1 MGLSPANQGHIC
13 RAACYLIGLN
23 SRMGLRVF
31 EPSTWNIQ
39 MSWAVFFGRG
49 RRRKRR
55 RRGGPNQPTVRVAR
69 CPFLRNSRNPAASAA
84 LSSPPRAQWC
94 GFVSLSG
101 RWSEVQV
108 QFLHF
113 FCLRYWI
120 MATLIDRVGWTQWNI
135 GSRLMLPQ
143 CLSRWFDRLD
153 LCSSFCLND
162 YRSIWFID
170 LVCQRSKLTG
180 SSRRPFTCKWR
191 GLKRGLIGPFGFT
204 LLVANW
210 REIPIGLSWITT
222 AQFESAGR
230 WLEVN

>member
-55 RRGGPNQPTVRVAR
+55 RRGGGPNQPTVRVAR

-113 FCLRYWI
+113 FLSSLLNYGHFDWS
-120 MATLIDRVGWTQWNI
+120 
-135 GSRLMLPQ
+135 SRLDPMKCWISSDVASMFESLVRSARPLFFILFEWLP
-143 CLSRWFDRLD
+143 FD
-153 LCSSFCLND
+153 
-162 YRSIWFID
+162 
-170 LVCQRSKLTG
+170 
-180 SSRRPFTCKWR
+180 
-191 GLKRGLIGPFGFT
+191 LIHW
-204 LLVANW
+204 L
-210 REIPIGLSWITT
+210 GLSKVKAHWKLSKAFYLQMTWVKARADWSSWFHVT
-222 AQFESAGR
+222 GR
-230 WLEVN
+230 

>member
-55 RRGGPNQPTVRVAR
+55 RRGGGPNQPTVRVAR

-108 QFLHF
+108 QFLHYF
-113 FCLRYWI
+113 FVFVIELWPLWLIESVGPNEMLDLVWCCLNVWV
-120 MATLIDRVGWTQWNI
+120 VGSI
-135 GSRLMLPQ
+135 GSTFVLHFVWMITVRFDSLTWSVKGQSSLEALEGLLPA
-143 CLSRWFDRLD
+143 
-153 LCSSFCLND
+153 ND
-162 YRSIWFID
+162 
-170 LVCQRSKLTG
+170 VG
-180 SSRRPFTCKWR
+180 
-191 GLKRGLIGPFGFT
+191 
-204 LLVANW
+204 
-210 REIPIGLSWITT
+210 
-222 AQFESAGR
+222 
-230 WLEVN
+230 